1 MNKIKILIPV
11 YNDWHSVSKLL
22 ENINSEVS
30 TLEGIFSVTIVND
43 ASIEN
48 RPEFLSDLSNLNFVQ
63 IINMKENR
71 GHARCNAAGLKHINE
86 KEDFDYII
94 PMDGDG
100 EDRPQEISLLIE
112 KIKEYPDIVVT
123 ANRVKRSESL
133 IFKICYLAH
142 KYLTL
147 VFTGQTI
154 KYGNYT
160 CLPKSA
166 VNAMVNEPAT
176 WSSFSGSLA
185 KTAKDKKSIPSE
197 RGTRYFGPSK
207 MSFINLLKHS
217 LSIIAVFKKIL
228 IIRSALFLTVY
239 LFLVAGHISFI
250 TLIPVMAVIAML
262 ISAIVLS
269 KRENKIEFNNALKNI
284 ESIDKIKWKELIL
297 ILIITLILIPSFAAM
312 VEIRGAYSKD
322 LS

>member
-1 MNKIKILIPV
+1 MKKIKILISV
-11 YNDWHSVSKLL
+11 YNDWQSVFKLL
-22 ENINSEVS
+22 ENINSEVL
-30 TLEGIFSVTIVND
+30 TLDAEFSVVIVND
-43 ASIEN
+43 ASTEN
-48 RPEFLSDLSNLNFVQ
+48 RPEFSIDLGNLKSIQ
-63 IINMKENR
+63 LINMKENR

-217 LSIIAVFKKIL
+217 LSIIAVFKITL
-228 IIRSALFLTVY
+228 LIRSILFLIAY
-239 LFLVAGHISFI
+239 LFLVIGKISII
-250 TLIPVMAVIAML
+250 TLIPVVGVIIMML
-262 ISAIVLS
+262 SVITLS
-269 KRENKIEFNNALKNI
+269 KRENMSEYNSSLENI
-284 ESIDKIKWKELIL
+284 ESIDKIK
-297 ILIITLILIPSFAAM
+297 
-312 VEIRGAYSKD
+312 
-322 LS
+322 